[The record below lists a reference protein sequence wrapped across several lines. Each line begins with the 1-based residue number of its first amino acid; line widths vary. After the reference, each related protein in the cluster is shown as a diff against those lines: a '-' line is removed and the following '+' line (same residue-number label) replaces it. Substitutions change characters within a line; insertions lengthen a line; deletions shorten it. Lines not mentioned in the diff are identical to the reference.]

1 MEEMETC
8 ISIASGK
15 RPISHSGFDLQASS
29 PSCVARWAGHSP
41 PALSPQPILGCQDHT
56 SLISER
62 LICMM
67 SSWVLGLS
75 LLICPALFCPA
86 GSPCRLDFSWGTCF
100 QKPCSARP
108 RGCLESCPPLCQGLG
123 PDFCWAVQVTQQSSG
138 LLPIYHMAYV
148 QYQSLAVPTSAL
160 VSPAE
165 TSCPGAEGLESAWAI
180 GNPLTS
186 TQVPSAG
193 MEKSP
198 GLHSRGAS

>member
-1 MEEMETC
+1 M
-8 ISIASGK
+8 G
-15 RPISHSGFDLQASS
+15 RPL
-29 PSCVARWAGHSP
+29 P

-56 SLISER
+56 SLISDR

-67 SSWVLGLS
+67 SSWMLGIEPSDLPSSVLS
-75 LLICPALFCPA
+75 CRVPLL
-86 GSPCRLDFSWGTCF
+86 GSSWGTCF
-100 QKPCSARP
+100 QEPCSARP
-108 RGCLESCPPLCQGLG
+108 RGCLGSCPPLCRGLG

-180 GNPLTS
+180 GNPPTS
-186 TQVPSAG
+186 TQVLSAG